1 MSEELLAAATP
12 VAGDAMIPPMRRG
25 SPRGETWRR
34 LWRKPRFLL
43 SCAVVLLL
51 VVISIFPAF
60 FAGFF
65 GNGDPTYCDLSQSV
79 APPTSGHPFGFDI
92 QGCDVYANVIYG
104 ARASLSVGFI
114 ATGAALIIAVIIGSV
129 AGLYGGWT
137 DSVISRLT
145 DIFLG
150 FPFLLGAV
158 VVLTSLH
165 SHSVVVV
172 GLVLAL
178 FGWPTLA
185 RLMRAQVRTV
195 RDAEYVVAARGLG
208 ASTGRILRKHIL
220 PNTLAPVLAI
230 TSVSVGGVLVAEAS
244 LTFLGIGLRPPTIS
258 WGLQLAAAQT
268 QFGEHPHLLIFPGLF
283 LSITVLALITAGDAI
298 RDAFDPRSS

>member
-1 MSEELLAAATP
+1 MTEELLAASAP
-12 VAGDAMIPPMRRG
+12 GAGDTPMPPVRRG
-25 SPRGETWRR
+25 SARGETWSR
-34 LWRKPRFLL
+34 LWRKPRFMV
-43 SCAVVLLL
+43 SGAVIALL
-51 VVISIFPAF
+51 VIISIIPGF

-65 GNGDPTYCDLSQSV
+65 GNGDPTYCDLSSSV
-79 APPTSGHPFGFDI
+79 LPPTSGHPFGFDI

-104 ARASLSVGFI
+104 ARASLSVGFL
-114 ATGAALIIAVIIGSV
+114 ATGVALLIAVVIGSV

-137 DSVISRLT
+137 DSVVSRAT

-165 SHSVVVV
+165 SHSVWVV

-208 ASTGRILRKHIL
+208 AGTGRILRRHIL

-230 TSVSVGGVLVAEAS
+230 ASVSVGGVLVAEAS

-258 WGLQLAAAQT
+258 WGLQLASAQS
-268 QFGEHPHLLIFPGLF
+268 QFGAHPHLLIFPGLF
-283 LSITVLALITAGDAI
+283 LSVTVLALITAGDAI
-298 RDAFDPRSS
+298 RDAFDPRST